1 MAEGRD
7 NRTFETKVGNLIA
20 ATRHLDVPQ
29 IMVLR
34 RLTMQDPESLRW
46 ASERQLSVVF
56 SVIVTKALE
65 RYGPARLKEARDRGF
80 EPLLP
85 PDDGHREED
94 RRILAEAAL
103 PLVGSAPPS
112 EAQATQAGFEALL
125 AQRLIAAPP
134 RTARLAAPIKEPPPL
149 FSAQLGQQD
158 RSPQS
163 KFLPAEPTVEDDGKP
178 FVDFPSLFD
187 DTLCGYARQILAL
200 FAVATPLE
208 GARVPFMV
216 APHFADTYEDVLRR
230 YILPPMRRS
239 RHLQTLGT
247 SYNWA
252 ELGGGKLIE
261 ILQAGEV
268 NNPILHNWDTRW
280 TAFRPVKGAK
290 SKHPREESPWQ
301 LFREDATRGNYEPP
315 TEDHLTLL
323 QDIIRLEI
331 DAIAK
336 CWREIGHLYQQEF
349 SPNARQEQARDG
361 ALRDGIMKWVAR
373 LPDHVGELL
382 AIRAHFELPRCD
394 LNYLRRLAGNF
405 GRTEQERRRAA
416 PFLCDFVQSR
426 GG

>member
-1 MAEGRD
+1 MAEGQ
-7 NRTFETKVGNLIA
+7 NNKTFESKVGTLIA

-29 IMVLR
+29 ILVLR

-56 SVIVTKALE
+56 SVIVTRALE
-65 RYGPARLKEARDRGF
+65 RYGLARLKEARDRNF

-85 PDDGHREED
+85 PDDGNREED
-94 RRILAEAAL
+94 RRILAEIAL
-103 PLVGSAPPS
+103 PLVGNPPPS
-112 EAQATQAGFEALL
+112 EAEATQAGFEALL

-134 RTARLAAPIKEPPPL
+134 RSARLSTPIKEPPPL
-149 FSAQLGQQD
+149 FAAQLGQQD
-158 RSPQS
+158 RNPQS
-163 KFLPAEPTVEDDGKP
+163 KFLPAEPTGEDEDKP

-187 DTLCGYARQILAL
+187 DTLCGYARQVLSL
-200 FAVATPLE
+200 FGITTPLE

-216 APHFADTYEDVLRR
+216 SPDFAATYEDAMRR
-230 YILPPMRRS
+230 YILPSMRKS
-239 RHLQTLGT
+239 RHLQTMAT

-252 ELGGGKLIE
+252 ELGGAKLIE
-261 ILQAGEV
+261 ILQAGEI

-280 TAFRPVKGAK
+280 AAFRSAKGAK
-290 SKHPREESPWQ
+290 AKPPRDDTPWQ

-323 QDIIRLEI
+323 QDVVRLEI
-331 DAIAK
+331 EAIAK

-349 SPNARQEQARDG
+349 APNARQEQARDG

-373 LPDHVGELL
+373 LPEHVGEFL

-394 LNYLRRLAGNF
+394 IHYLRRLANNF

-416 PFLCDFVQSR
+416 PFLCDFIQSR
-426 GG
+426 RG